1 MKHRKFFA
9 PRLVALACISASALL
24 VPTLVQ
30 AQAWKVQAWKVQ
42 VGVQTEDKAIQVL
55 AYLPNEI
62 WIHTGDSIEWTVA
75 TDEPHTVTFLTAGQ
89 VRPPY
94 TVGCPGNAP
103 SGANEDGSGCVNSGV
118 LANGQGYSVTFPKP
132 GNYKLVCLVH
142 ANMTSV
148 VHVLD
153 WSVPLPHYQDFYDDL
168 AADAKKGLAS
178 SSEHAMHPEDDSSA
192 LSVSAGKGEIVATG
206 GGSNTVSVM
215 RFMHPD
221 EVVHVGETVEWT
233 NSDPVTPHTITFGA
247 EPANTMPPS
256 ANVTV
261 DPDGARHAT
270 ISSPSDIVHSGFISA
285 SPQDRV
291 GLAQTPAGVTRFR
304 VTFTKAGVFQYKCV
318 LHDNLGML
326 GEVTVQP

>member
-1 MKHRKFFA
+1 MKHRQFLPARF
-9 PRLVALACISASALL
+9 VVLACIWSSALL
-24 VPTLVQ
+24 VPALVQ
-30 AQAWKVQAWKVQ
+30 AQTWKVQ
-42 VGVQTEDKAIQVL
+42 VGVQTEDKGTQVL

-62 WIHTGDSIEWTVA
+62 WIHTGDSIKWTVA

-89 VRPPY
+89 VRNPY
-94 TVGCPGNAP
+94 TVGCPGTAP
-103 SGANEDGSGCVNSGV
+103 SGGDEDGSSCVNSGV

-132 GNYKLVCLVH
+132 GNYKLVCLIH

-153 WSVPLPHYQDFYDDL
+153 SSLPLPHYQDFYDDQ
-168 AADAKKGLAS
+168 AADAKKALS
-178 SSEHAMHPEDDSSA
+178 SSTEHAMHHDDDSSP
-192 LSVSAGKGEIVATG
+192 LGVTAGVGEIAATG
-206 GGSNTVSVM
+206 GGSNTLSVM
-215 RFMHPD
+215 RFMHQD
-221 EVVHVGETVEWT
+221 KVVHVGETVEWT

-247 EPANTMPPS
+247 EPANPMPPS

-270 ISSPSDIVHSGFISA
+270 VSLPSDIVHSGFIVA

-291 GLAQTPAGVTRFR
+291 GLAQSPAGVTRFR
-304 VTFTKAGVFQYKCV
+304 VTFTKPGGFKYKCV

-326 GEVTVQP
+326 GEVTVHP

>member
-1 MKHRKFFA
+1 MKHRQFSPTRFE
-9 PRLVALACISASALL
+9 VLACIWSSALL
-24 VPTLVQ
+24 VPALVQ
-30 AQAWKVQAWKVQ
+30 AQAWKVQ
-42 VGVQTEDKAIQVL
+42 VGVQTEDKGTQIL

-62 WIHTGDSIEWTVA
+62 WIHTGDSITWTVA

-89 VRPPY
+89 VRNPY
-94 TVGCPGNAP
+94 TVGCPGTAT
-103 SGANEDGSGCVNSGV
+103 SGGDEDGSSCVNSGV
-118 LANGQGYSVTFPKP
+118 LANGQGFSVTFPKP

-153 WSVPLPHYQDFYDDL
+153 SSLSLPHYQDFYDDQ
-168 AADAKKGLAS
+168 AADAKKALS
-178 SSEHAMHPEDDSSA
+178 SSTEHAMHHDDDSSP
-192 LSVSAGKGEIVATG
+192 LGVTAGVGEIAATG
-206 GGSNTVSVM
+206 GGSNTLSVM
-215 RFMHPD
+215 RFMHQD
-221 EVVHVGETVEWT
+221 KVVHVGETVEWT

-247 EPANTMPPS
+247 EPANPMPPS

-270 ISSPSDIVHSGFISA
+270 VSLPSDIVHSGFIVA

-291 GLAQTPAGVTRFR
+291 GLAQSPAGVTRFR
-304 VTFTKAGVFQYKCV
+304 VTFTKPGVFKYKCV